1 MILGDKEIAYIA
13 TMSEQSQ
20 KRSFDFLTGE
30 ETPAIV
36 ITRGHECP
44 QILREC
50 ALEKNFP
57 VFCCE
62 EKTNHTIVNIIT
74 WLDERLA
81 KSVSVHGEL
90 LIIYGTGVMICGE
103 SGMGKSE
110 IALELI
116 KRGHQL
122 VADDRVD
129 CYRIHNHLV
138 GRSPQLL
145 EGMLELRGVGVINI
159 ARMYGVGAVAHKANV
174 DIQITLEEFDPRAN
188 YDRVG
193 IEEKKNVS
201 ILDVEVPKITISA
214 CWNLSKRIRRGQM
227 QLFPDPKILL
237 SIGNI
242 HVTWYAVFILTG
254 ALIAYAL
261 SLRTL
266 KKWGYDSEMLE
277 NFFVPMLL
285 IAIIGARLYYVIFEW
300 ERYVADPISAGST
313 ASRPFCMRAWP
324 ICSALRSSPSSTASM
339 AAGSAAIWPG
349 HTARG
354 MARCAL

>member
-1 MILGDKEIAYIA
+1 MADKKVTVREFADYFQFEQLTGDEQSLRRSIELTDTNRPGLELAGFFDYSQAKRLVILGDKEIAYIA

-90 LIIYGTGVMICGE
+90 LIIYGIGVMICGE

-138 GRSPQLL
+138 GKSPQLL

-193 IEEKKNVS
+193 IEEKKMVS
-201 ILDVEVPKITISA
+201 ILDVDVPKITIPVREGRSMGVIIESA
-214 CWNLSKRIRRGQM
+214 
-227 QLFPDPKILL
+227 
-237 SIGNI
+237 
-242 HVTWYAVFILTG
+242 VTNYMLAKDGLDSAKEFEQRVLEFIEKNKEESDAAV
-254 ALIAYAL
+254 
-261 SLRTL
+261 S
-266 KKWGYDSEMLE
+266 
-277 NFFVPMLL
+277 
-285 IAIIGARLYYVIFEW
+285 
-300 ERYVADPISAGST
+300 
-313 ASRPFCMRAWP
+313 
-324 ICSALRSSPSSTASM
+324 
-339 AAGSAAIWPG
+339 
-349 HTARG
+349 
-354 MARCAL
+354 

>member
-1 MILGDKEIAYIA
+1 MSMADKKVTVREFADYFQFEQLTGDEQSLRRSIELTDTNRPGLELAGFFDYSQAKRLVILGDKEIAYIA

-90 LIIYGTGVMICGE
+90 LIIYGIGVMICGE

-138 GRSPQLL
+138 GKSPQLL

-193 IEEKKNVS
+193 IEEKKMVS
-201 ILDVEVPKITISA
+201 ILDVDVPKITIPVREGRSMGVIIESA
-214 CWNLSKRIRRGQM
+214 
-227 QLFPDPKILL
+227 
-237 SIGNI
+237 
-242 HVTWYAVFILTG
+242 VTNYMLAKDGLDSAKEFEQRVLEFIEKNKEESDAAV
-254 ALIAYAL
+254 
-261 SLRTL
+261 S
-266 KKWGYDSEMLE
+266 
-277 NFFVPMLL
+277 
-285 IAIIGARLYYVIFEW
+285 
-300 ERYVADPISAGST
+300 
-313 ASRPFCMRAWP
+313 
-324 ICSALRSSPSSTASM
+324 
-339 AAGSAAIWPG
+339 
-349 HTARG
+349 
-354 MARCAL
+354 

>member
-1 MILGDKEIAYIA
+1 MADKKVTVKEFADYFQFEQLTGDEQSLRRSIELTDTNRPGLELAGFFDYSQAKRLVILGDKEIAYIA

-44 QILREC
+44 QILRKC

-193 IEEKKNVS
+193 IEEKKMVS
-201 ILDVEVPKITISA
+201 ILDVDVPKITIPVREGRSMGVIIESA
-214 CWNLSKRIRRGQM
+214 
-227 QLFPDPKILL
+227 
-237 SIGNI
+237 
-242 HVTWYAVFILTG
+242 VTNYMLAKDGLDSAKEFEQRVLEFIEKNKEESDAAV
-254 ALIAYAL
+254 
-261 SLRTL
+261 S
-266 KKWGYDSEMLE
+266 
-277 NFFVPMLL
+277 
-285 IAIIGARLYYVIFEW
+285 
-300 ERYVADPISAGST
+300 
-313 ASRPFCMRAWP
+313 
-324 ICSALRSSPSSTASM
+324 
-339 AAGSAAIWPG
+339 
-349 HTARG
+349 
-354 MARCAL
+354 

>member
-1 MILGDKEIAYIA
+1 MADKKVTVKEFADYFQFEQLTGDEQSLRRSIELTDTNRPGLELAGFFDYSQAKRLVILGDKEIAYIA

-90 LIIYGTGVMICGE
+90 LIIYGIGVMICGE

-138 GRSPQLL
+138 GKSPQLL

-201 ILDVEVPKITISA
+201 ILDVEVPKITIPVREGRSMGVIIESA
-214 CWNLSKRIRRGQM
+214 
-227 QLFPDPKILL
+227 
-237 SIGNI
+237 
-242 HVTWYAVFILTG
+242 VTNYMLAKDGLDSAKEFEQRVLEFIEKNKEESDAAV
-254 ALIAYAL
+254 
-261 SLRTL
+261 S
-266 KKWGYDSEMLE
+266 
-277 NFFVPMLL
+277 
-285 IAIIGARLYYVIFEW
+285 
-300 ERYVADPISAGST
+300 
-313 ASRPFCMRAWP
+313 
-324 ICSALRSSPSSTASM
+324 
-339 AAGSAAIWPG
+339 
-349 HTARG
+349 
-354 MARCAL
+354 

>member
-1 MILGDKEIAYIA
+1 MADKRVTVKEFADYFQFEQLTGDEQSLKRGIELTDTNRPGLELAGFFDYSQAKRLVILGDKEIAYIA
-13 TMSEQSQ
+13 TMSEKAQ

-44 QILREC
+44 KILREC

-62 EKTNHTIVNIIT
+62 EKTKHTSVNIIT
-74 WLDERLA
+74 WLDEKLA

-138 GRSPQLL
+138 GKSPQLL

-201 ILDVEVPKITISA
+201 ILDVEVPKITIPVREGRSMGVIIESA
-214 CWNLSKRIRRGQM
+214 
-227 QLFPDPKILL
+227 
-237 SIGNI
+237 
-242 HVTWYAVFILTG
+242 VTNYMLAKDGLDSAKEFEQRVLEFIEKNKEESDAAV
-254 ALIAYAL
+254 
-261 SLRTL
+261 S
-266 KKWGYDSEMLE
+266 
-277 NFFVPMLL
+277 
-285 IAIIGARLYYVIFEW
+285 
-300 ERYVADPISAGST
+300 
-313 ASRPFCMRAWP
+313 
-324 ICSALRSSPSSTASM
+324 
-339 AAGSAAIWPG
+339 
-349 HTARG
+349 
-354 MARCAL
+354 

>member
-1 MILGDKEIAYIA
+1 MADKKVTVKEFADYFQFEQMTGDEQSLRRSIELTDTNRPGLELAGFFDYSQAKRLVILGDKEIAYIA

-138 GRSPQLL
+138 GKSPQLL

-201 ILDVEVPKITISA
+201 ILDVEVPKITIPVREGRSMGVIIESA
-214 CWNLSKRIRRGQM
+214 
-227 QLFPDPKILL
+227 
-237 SIGNI
+237 
-242 HVTWYAVFILTG
+242 VTNYMLAKDGLDSAKEFEQRVLEFIEKNKEESDAAV
-254 ALIAYAL
+254 
-261 SLRTL
+261 S
-266 KKWGYDSEMLE
+266 
-277 NFFVPMLL
+277 
-285 IAIIGARLYYVIFEW
+285 
-300 ERYVADPISAGST
+300 
-313 ASRPFCMRAWP
+313 
-324 ICSALRSSPSSTASM
+324 
-339 AAGSAAIWPG
+339 
-349 HTARG
+349 
-354 MARCAL
+354 

>member
-1 MILGDKEIAYIA
+1 MADKKVTVKEFADYFQFEQLTGDEQSLRRSIELTDTNRPGLELAGFFDYSQAKRLVILGDKEIAYIA

-44 QILREC
+44 QILRKC

-90 LIIYGTGVMICGE
+90 LIIYGIGVMICGE

-193 IEEKKNVS
+193 IEEKKMVS
-201 ILDVEVPKITISA
+201 ILDVDVPKITIPVREGRSMGVIIESA
-214 CWNLSKRIRRGQM
+214 
-227 QLFPDPKILL
+227 
-237 SIGNI
+237 
-242 HVTWYAVFILTG
+242 VTNYMLAKDGLDSAKEFEQRVLEFIEKNKEESDAAV
-254 ALIAYAL
+254 
-261 SLRTL
+261 S
-266 KKWGYDSEMLE
+266 
-277 NFFVPMLL
+277 
-285 IAIIGARLYYVIFEW
+285 
-300 ERYVADPISAGST
+300 
-313 ASRPFCMRAWP
+313 
-324 ICSALRSSPSSTASM
+324 
-339 AAGSAAIWPG
+339 
-349 HTARG
+349 
-354 MARCAL
+354 

>member
-1 MILGDKEIAYIA
+1 MADKKVTVKEFADYFQFEQLTGDEQSLRRSIELTDTNRPGLELAGFFDYSQAKRLVILGDKEIAYIA

-90 LIIYGTGVMICGE
+90 LIIYGIGVMICGE

-193 IEEKKNVS
+193 IEEKKMVS
-201 ILDVEVPKITISA
+201 ILDVDVPKITIPVREGRSMGVIIESA
-214 CWNLSKRIRRGQM
+214 
-227 QLFPDPKILL
+227 
-237 SIGNI
+237 
-242 HVTWYAVFILTG
+242 VTNYMLAKDGL
-254 ALIAYAL
+254 
-261 SLRTL
+261 
-266 KKWGYDSEMLE
+266 DSAKE
-277 NFFVPMLL
+277 
-285 IAIIGARLYYVIFEW
+285 FE
-300 ERYVADPISAGST
+300 
-313 ASRPFCMRAWP
+313 
-324 ICSALRSSPSSTASM
+324 
-339 AAGSAAIWPG
+339 
-349 HTARG
+349 
-354 MARCAL
+354 